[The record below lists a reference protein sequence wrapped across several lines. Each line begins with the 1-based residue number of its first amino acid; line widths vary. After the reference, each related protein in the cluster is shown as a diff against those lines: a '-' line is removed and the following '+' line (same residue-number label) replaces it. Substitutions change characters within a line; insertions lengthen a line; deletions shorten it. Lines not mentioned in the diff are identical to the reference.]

1 MYLISKDYQRIIQ
14 TSELNAITS
23 NDISIR
29 VLVEGSVQSE
39 VYAWLKQRFDL
50 DSEFT
55 STDAYSNQLI
65 YKANQR
71 IYLDATAYNPAS
83 TFVLNSLTLI
93 NGLVYYCSTA
103 IVVPEV
109 FNGANW
115 TLLGTQYDLFFVT
128 PPEQLFDEMTVYK
141 VGDKVFWRNKV
152 YTSLK
157 DSVREDQQN
166 ALQASSIES
175 IGLGNVLP
183 DDRTNGLSFWG
194 VGIAYSVAVG
204 TYPIDIT
211 KWTKGDNRNQMFV
224 TIIMVIVVYNLC
236 SRIAPNNVPEARH
249 NAWVKAL
256 KDIKDMASGDI
267 NAQLPIIQP
276 AIGNRIQFGGDQR
289 QINSW

>member
-50 DSEFT
+50 DS
-55 STDAYSNQLI
+55 
-65 YKANQR
+65 
-71 IYLDATAYNPAS
+71 TAYNPAS